1 MLLAIF
7 LNLGRRNAG
16 DASAYSI
23 FNNFQRL
30 PGQLDADV
38 IDAQVRRGQM

>member
-1 MLLAIF
+1 MLAAIF
-7 LNLGRRNAG
+7 GNLGRRGAG

-38 IDAQVRRGQM
+38 VDQQVRRGQM